1 MKFLNRLF
9 ASWGKLY
16 SISHKEII
24 AKGKTHA
31 SIQKKGLEI
40 IWPLNKLRPSISGQ
54 EFTLRIL
61 PQVLSANK
69 DSSEGWLWLAD
80 VDLGGLEFSR
90 GHTRAPGERVLLGC
104 LASWKDETAQ
114 ELKHFLVLSVVMDV
128 ALSSH
133 KDKISRMGKRPKIRR
148 TLFF

>member
-9 ASWGKLY
+9 ASWGKLH

-61 PQVLSANK
+61 HQVLTVRIK
-69 DSSEGWLWLAD
+69 TLQKAD
-80 VDLGGLEFSR
+80 CDWQTWIWEAESFHVGT
-90 GHTRAPGERVLLGC
+90 HVLLGRV
-104 LASWKDETAQ
+104 SS
-114 ELKHFLVLSVVMDV
+114 SV
-128 ALSSH
+128 AWLLEKTKQH
-133 KDKISRMGKRPKIRR
+133 KR
-148 TLFF
+148 

>member
-1 MKFLNRLF
+1 MCQVKVRGASWGPEPPFIILFLWKIPCAFQTTDLQMKFLNRLF

-31 SIQKKGLEI
+31 SIQKKCLEI

-61 PQVLSANK
+61 
-69 DSSEGWLWLAD
+69 
-80 VDLGGLEFSR
+80 
-90 GHTRAPGERVLLGC
+90 H
-104 LASWKDETAQ
+104 
-114 ELKHFLVLSVVMDV
+114 
-128 ALSSH
+128 
-133 KDKISRMGKRPKIRR
+133 
-148 TLFF
+148 